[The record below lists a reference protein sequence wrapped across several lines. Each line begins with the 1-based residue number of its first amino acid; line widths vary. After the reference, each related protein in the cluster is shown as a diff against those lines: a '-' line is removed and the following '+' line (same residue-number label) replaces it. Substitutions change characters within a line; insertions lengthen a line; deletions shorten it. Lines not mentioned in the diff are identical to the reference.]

1 MYVIREIA
9 FASSATRPIE
19 THMCTDAIKITRLQ
33 PLNEAIKN
41 IRLTTLSEFRTN
53 HISIEKTRRLIVID
67 TNFTR
72 EDSRAIRAIS
82 FRRSG
87 VC

>member
-53 HISIEKTRRLIVID
+53 HISIEKNPPINCD
-67 TNFTR
+67 
-72 EDSRAIRAIS
+72 
-82 FRRSG
+82 
-87 VC
+87 